1 MKTDI
6 YTIDVFKNANFSD
19 SEREIIR
26 PCFKER
32 KIKKGDHL
40 ILNGEDVHSILFV
53 LDGCLRTYFIDDKGK
68 EHTIQFAVYD
78 WWISDMIAYIS
89 QTNALMNIECILDAT
104 IFEIT
109 REDIERLCYQIPA
122 FNKLYRTKVE
132 GSIVGY
138 QKRIISILSQSA
150 TERYEGFIEKYPNIE
165 MSIKNY
171 HLASYLGITTESL
184 SRIRKDLSKKS

>member
-1 MKTDI
+1 MNTDI
-6 YTIDVFKNANFSD
+6 FTIDVFKSVDFSPN
-19 SEREIIR
+19 EQEIIR
-26 PCFKER
+26 TCFTEKQ
-32 KIKKGDHL
+32 IKRGTHL
-40 ILNGEDVHSILFV
+40 VINGEDVNSILFV
-53 LDGCLRTYFIDDKGK
+53 LKGCLRTYFIDEKGK
-68 EHTIQFAVYD
+68 EHTIQFAIYD

-89 QTNALMNIECILDAT
+89 QTKALLNIECILDAT
-104 IFEIT
+104 VFEIE
-109 REDIERLCYQIPA
+109 RENIERLCYQIPA
-122 FNKLYRTKVE
+122 FNKLYRKKIE

-184 SRIRKDLSKKS
+184 SRIRKDLSLKP